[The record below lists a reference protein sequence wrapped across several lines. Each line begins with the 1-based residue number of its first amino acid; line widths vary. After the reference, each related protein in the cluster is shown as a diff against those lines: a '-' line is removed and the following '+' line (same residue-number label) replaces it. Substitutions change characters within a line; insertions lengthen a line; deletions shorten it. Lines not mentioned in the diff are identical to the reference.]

1 MRSSLDAFGRTAPR
15 TSAARSFG
23 RLYRSDGLFRSSLD
37 FAVIGLAV
45 YWFVA
50 PLPMPSLDWLKR
62 TGASNSAPGNAA
74 SGSIVPTNGSASSA
88 PPVNTADIAQAAT
101 PARPVKLV
109 AKVRREWFKLSDP
122 AIVPALHQAADQ
134 IDNGIGAAARK
145 IIDEIARPGDPNVLN
160 LSAYVHLMSREKGAM
175 QRAYED
181 HFRAAEA
188 GHPESM
194 DQVGQIVRMGQ
205 AGRVDVAAA
214 VDWYERGAAAGSAS
228 AATNSGRAYV
238 NGWARPVNFGKAAQY
253 YLQAAEAGD
262 NWGMHNYGGMLVN
275 GHGVAQDAEA
285 GRRWIEKSANTG
297 LSAAQHTMA
306 KLARTGI
313 GGPRDFDAFLRWA
326 QAAADQGLAPA
337 IYDLGVFYLKPDD
350 GRQADPARA
359 AGYLRQAAM
368 KKHAAAQFAYAT
380 LCERGVGIPA
390 NPVQAFVYYSLAL
403 RGGEAS
409 AQSRLD
415 ALRDRMAPQEIE
427 TAQKLVAAASS

>member
-1 MRSSLDAFGRTAPR
+1 MRSSDDALGRMAPR
-15 TSAARSFG
+15 APAAKSFG
-23 RLYRSDGLFRSSLD
+23 RLYRHDGLFRSSLD

-50 PLPMPSLDWLKR
+50 PLPLPSLDWLKPVG
-62 TGASNSAPGNAA
+62 TGSPGSPTPSNGPAAAATPYNAA
-74 SGSIVPTNGSASSA
+74 DIV
-88 PPVNTADIAQAAT
+88 QAAT
-101 PARPVKLV
+101 PARPVKPD

-122 AIVPALHQAADQ
+122 ATVPALQRAADQ
-134 IDNGIGAAARK
+134 IDNGIGLAARK
-145 IIDEIARPGDPNVLN
+145 ILDEIARPDDPNVLN

-181 HFRAAEA
+181 HLRAAEA

-194 DQVGQIVRMGQ
+194 NQVGQILRVGGV
-205 AGRVDVAAA
+205 GRVDIAAA
-214 VDWYERGAAAGSAS
+214 VDWYGRGAAAGSAP
-228 AATNSGRAYV
+228 AAANAGRAYV
-238 NGWARPVNFGKAAQY
+238 NGWARPVDLRKAARY

-262 NWGMHNYGGMLVN
+262 SWGMHNYGGMLVN
-275 GHGVAQDAEA
+275 GHGAAQDAEA
-285 GRRWIEKSANTG
+285 GRRWIEKSALAG
-297 LSAAQHTMA
+297 LSTGQHTLA

-313 GGPRDFDAFLRWA
+313 GGPRDLDAFLKWA

-337 IYDLGVFYLKPDD
+337 MYDLGVFYLKPDD
-350 GRQADPARA
+350 GRPADPARA
-359 AGYLRQAAM
+359 AAYLRQAAM

-380 LCERGVGIPA
+380 LCERGVGMPA
-390 NPVQAFVYYSLAL
+390 NLIQAFLHYSLAL

-415 ALRDRMAPQEIE
+415 GLRGRMSPQDVE